1 MLLCLFGYCSVCH
14 HSPQKSQGLGSIIN
28 TLFYRSVY
36 ILLLHC
42 LCDESTYRK
51 IKTESDFQCNNLYY
65 IFTNRF
71 FFSSRIKLKKSFIR
85 VYLTHPSNWRG
96 NRGGGKQKK
105 KIIEMFLI
113 FFFYLLGI
121 QLETHTTRGSEI
133 FPVPFPG
140 GQSMQLHKTEANVLY
155 CERAARPCD

>member
-71 FFSSRIKLKKSFIR
+71 SFSSRIKLNKVLSVSIWH
-85 VYLTHPSNWRG
+85 THPTEEEM
-96 NRGGGKQKK
+96 GGKKKKK